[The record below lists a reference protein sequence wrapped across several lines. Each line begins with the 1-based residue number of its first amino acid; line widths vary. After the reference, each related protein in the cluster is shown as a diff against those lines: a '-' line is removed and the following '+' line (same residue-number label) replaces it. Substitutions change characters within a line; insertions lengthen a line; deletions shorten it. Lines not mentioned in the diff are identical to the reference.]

1 VTWAAFTS
9 EWTKLK
15 RKTLLLS
22 TFLGLA
28 VAASLFV
35 ILIFSQAPATG
46 SGGGLPSL
54 QQLAR
59 PNGLIVGVDRAVM
72 LLGIVAFGIAAAQ
85 SASEYSLGTL
95 RQLLVRQ
102 PRRVTLLVGK
112 MLGVIT
118 FLLLAFV
125 FAAVVA
131 FVVAVVAMHAR
142 HGSTTAWFNGTGMT
156 DLFRALGNISL
167 AVVGYSVLG
176 LVIGL
181 FVRSAV
187 FAVILGFAW
196 MIAVENIITR
206 IVPSTEKWLPGMALE
221 AVATGGGEG
230 VNYSHGIFVAAVYLV
245 VALAFIGDIRA
256 YHLTVL
262 GHHLTTAQLSDQ
274 RPLIITV
281 VIAVG
286 LALIALWLWMAR
298 AAGRGRNWA
307 RILSTVLF
315 GLATLGLTGNHGV
328 AQVFCAVL
336 TWLTGLAAVWLLW
349 RPASSAFFKPQALDG
364 SSAAAAGDADRR
376 H

>member
-35 ILIFSQAPATG
+35 ILIFGRAPATG
-46 SGGGLPSL
+46 TGGGLPSL

-85 SASEYSLGTL
+85 TASEYSLGTL

-112 MLGVIT
+112 MLAAIT
-118 FLLLAFV
+118 FLLLAFLL
-125 FAAVVA
+125 AAVVA
-131 FVVAVVAMHAR
+131 FAVALVAMHAR
-142 HGSTTAWFNGTGMT
+142 GGSTTAWFSSTGMT

-167 AVVGYSVLG
+167 AVIGYSVLG

-196 MIAVENIITR
+196 MIAVENIVTR
-206 IVPSTEKWLPGMALE
+206 IVPGTEKWMPGMSLE

-230 VNYSHGIFVAAVYLV
+230 VNYSHGLLV
-245 VALAFIGDIRA
+245 GVGYI
-256 YHLTVL
+256 
-262 GHHLTTAQLSDQ
+262 
-274 RPLIITV
+274 
-281 VIAVG
+281 VIAV
-286 LALIALWLWMAR
+286 I
-298 AAGRGRNWA
+298 
-307 RILSTVLF
+307 
-315 GLATLGLTGNHGV
+315 
-328 AQVFCAVL
+328 
-336 TWLTGLAAVWLLW
+336 
-349 RPASSAFFKPQALDG
+349 
-364 SSAAAAGDADRR
+364 AAALTFARR
-376 H
+376 DVTC